1 MTAFRTVT
9 DEERFH
15 DGFQMEFKNGCRI
28 SVMFSKYTYS
38 DAGKTTAEVA
48 AFSKNDNW
56 MVYQEGKWIELPEGT
71 TEIMPRQTPEEVAQ
85 LIYTLSNL

>member
-1 MTAFRTVT
+1 MPAFITVT

-48 AFSKNDNW
+48 AFNKDDNW
-56 MVYQEGKWIELPEGT
+56 MVFQDGKWIEIDDGSEV
-71 TEIMPRQTPEEVAQ
+71 MPRQTPEDVAL
-85 LIYTLSNL
+85 LIFTLSNL

>member
-15 DGFQMEFKNGCRI
+15 NGFQMEFKNGCRI

-38 DAGKTTAEVA
+38 DAGETTAEVA
-48 AFSKNDNW
+48 AFSKDDNW
-56 MVYQEGKWIELPEGT
+56 MVFQDGKWV
-71 TEIMPRQTPEEVAQ
+71 EIDDGSEVMPRQTPEDVAL
-85 LIYTLSNL
+85 LIFTLSNL

>member
-15 DGFQMEFKNGCRI
+15 NGFQMEFKNGCRI

-38 DAGKTTAEVA
+38 DAGETTAEVA
-48 AFSKNDNW
+48 AFDKDDNW
-56 MVYQEGKWIELPEGT
+56 MVFQDGNWVKIDDGSEV
-71 TEIMPRQTPEEVAQ
+71 MPRQTPENVAL
-85 LIYTLSNL
+85 LIFTLSNL